1 MLSIDSLGVSYGKTP
16 ILRDVDIDVANGE
29 IVGIM
34 GKNGVGKTTLVKAIM
49 GLLEAD
55 EGRIVF
61 DGEVVSAAPDADP
74 SSTDS
79 TGLPARFAAAIGGG
93 SKDGTHVSADERA
106 RRGMGYIPQGRDVF
120 PELTV
125 EENLRMGEPINSG
138 TSEFQYELVYDY
150 FPILDERRDQEAGTM
165 SGGQQQMLAIGR
177 ALVGNPDLL
186 LLDEPSEGVQPSIV
200 QNITR
205 DLERVNDEL
214 DTTILFVEQ
223 NLHVV
228 QNLTERCYAIDKGT
242 IVDELGP
249 DRLESRDAVAEYLA
263 V

>member
-1 MLSIDSLGVSYGKTP
+1 MLDITDLYVSYGKTP
-16 ILRDVDIDVANGE
+16 ILRDIDINVNDGE

-34 GKNGVGKTTLVKAIM
+34 GKNGVGKTTLMKAII

-55 EGRIVF
+55 NGTITF
-61 DGEVVSAAPDADP
+61 DETDITDA
-74 SSTDS
+74 
-79 TGLPARFAAAIGGG
+79 G
-93 SKDGTHVSADERA
+93 ADDRA
-106 RRGMGYIPQGRDVF
+106 RRGIGYIPQGRDVF

-125 EENLRMGEPINSG
+125 EENLRMGETINVDNDDL
-138 TSEFQYELVYDY
+138 QYEAVYDY
-150 FPILDERRDQEAGTM
+150 FPILEERRTQEAGTM

-177 ALVGNPDLL
+177 ALVGNPALL

-200 QNITR
+200 QDITR
-205 DLERVNDEL
+205 DLQRVNEEIG
-214 DTTILFVEQ
+214 TTICFVEQ

-228 QNLTERCYAIDKGT
+228 QNLAERCYAIDKGT

-249 DRLESRDAVAEYLA
+249 DRLSSRDAVTRYLA